1 MRAAAQQLAPLGW
14 GKCGESAL
22 GHTEA
27 GAPVTQHLRGSVPP
41 PLTASGLDNVCP
53 LQISRHKHISL
64 LRSIVLL
71 DKALSNLIQLWTSLF
86 FSGQL
91 DQMAFRSP
99 FQLPG
104 FCDSM
109 MADDVLIF
117 YWHYSRLYCANK
129 KWCTPPSKPHGG
141 KIGLGLV
148 PDRLSV
154 GLSGRDVH
162 LLVKLKGR
170 ELWKQESQE
179 WKERQKYGIEKDTRF
194 LGVVGGWRSWG
205 QKGET
210 ALEHRLAQQHQQAML
225 VLVPSPK

>member
-1 MRAAAQQLAPLGW
+1 MLGLGMAWTIWQQLLQSLKGNAVLFLPFSQVMEKFHCFSRKMGCEGCSSATAPLGW
-14 GKCGESAL
+14 GKCGEPAL

-154 GLSGRDVH
+154 GL
-162 LLVKLKGR
+162 LV
-170 ELWKQESQE
+170 
-179 WKERQKYGIEKDTRF
+179 
-194 LGVVGGWRSWG
+194 
-205 QKGET
+205 
-210 ALEHRLAQQHQQAML
+210 
-225 VLVPSPK
+225 